1 MNFVDTHAH
10 IHFADYGLD
19 AEQVWVSSKL
29 EGVDR
34 MIAVGCRLDDS
45 QGAINFAKK
54 HDGVWASV
62 GVHPHE
68 AHDFL
73 KNPENKKIFE
83 NLLKNPSDDKIVAIG
98 ETGLDYFYEH
108 SNKLEQ
114 RKLLEYQLELA
125 RSHDLPLA
133 LHVREAFDDFWPIFD
148 QFKDLRGVVHSFS
161 SDRATVDQ
169 IISRGLYVGLNG
181 IVTFTKQQSQ
191 LDAVKA
197 VPLDRILLETDAP
210 YLTPKPFRGK
220 VCKPEYVKLVALF
233 LSELRGEPIEQVA
246 EVTTNNA
253 KKVFGIQ

>member
-1 MNFVDTHAH
+1 MKFVDTHAH

-19 AEQVWVSSKL
+19 AEQVWEASKL

-45 QGAINFAKK
+45 QGAIDFAKV
-54 HDGVWASV
+54 HEGVWASV

-73 KNPENKKIFE
+73 KKSENKKIFE
-83 NLLKNPSDDKIVAIG
+83 NMLHNPSGDKIVAIG

-108 SNKLEQ
+108 SNKHEQ
-114 RKLLEYQLELA
+114 KKLLEYQLELA
-125 RSHDLPLA
+125 HTHNLPLA
-133 LHVREAFDDFWPIFD
+133 LHVREAFEDFWPIFD
-148 QFKDLRGVVHSFS
+148 QLKGLRGVVHSFS
-161 SDRATVDQ
+161 ASETVVDQ
-169 IISRGLYVGLNG
+169 ILSRGLYVGLNG

-191 LDAVKA
+191 LDAIKA
-197 VPLDRILLETDAP
+197 VPLDKILLETDAP

-233 LSELRGEPIEQVA
+233 LSELRGESIELIA